1 MFIFYYYIIIL
12 IGSIISNKVI
22 ILKFKEIIQ
31 EFNDTQKNNNYL
43 SFILN
48 NYLEYKTITKIKIG
62 TPPKL
67 IPLLINTNIKIFR
80 MRIEKPIFDLNLN
93 NYNLYIPSKSSSF
106 KNISEILEL
115 DIMNSFQY
123 SLINETIYLCIDDIN
138 CSNEIEIKK
147 IQLFLENINNI
158 KNNEYLIKNN
168 YSYTYSYGELGFST
182 SESSNTQ
189 SYFFS
194 ELKNLGIINSIIIT
208 IEYTS
213 EEEGLIYIGDYP
225 HIFKSN
231 EYNEDELMTS
241 YTIPVQGYTSQ
252 LKLRI
257 NRLYIINKNEEYIEF
272 ENNIVFFNFGL
283 GIILSTE
290 EYYNKI
296 IEIFFKEYIYLN
308 ICVENKINKVR
319 NSYYIISCQKSQE
332 FKIEEF
338 PPLYLFKEEFRL
350 TFELNYKDLFKEFN
364 NIYYFLVVYF
374 PFSNT
379 NFELG
384 KPFLKK
390 YKFIYNGDSKTIH
403 FYNSIF
409 KNKKKEKIND
419 MNINKDISNK
429 RLILIYFIIL
439 ILGIILMCV
448 LILFVIYLI
457 KQINQKRK
465 LRTNE
470 LDDEF
475 DYNITSIND

>member
-1 MFIFYYYIIIL
+1 MLIFYFFITLLIDSIL
-12 IGSIISNKVI
+12 SYKVI
-22 ILKFKEIIQ
+22 VLKFKEIIQ
-31 EFNDTQKNNNYL
+31 DFNESEKNINY
-43 SFILN
+43 STFILN
-48 NYLEYKTITKIKIG
+48 NYLEYKTITEIKIG

-67 IPLLINTNIKIFR
+67 IPFLINSNIKIFL
-80 MRIEKPIFDLNLN
+80 MRIENQIFDLNSN
-93 NYNLYIPSKSSSF
+93 KYDLYIPSNSSSF
-106 KNISEILEL
+106 KNISQIMEL
-115 DIMNSFQY
+115 DIMNSFKY
-123 SLINETIYLCIDDIN
+123 SLINETIYLCKDKIN
-138 CSNEIEIKK
+138 CNNELEIKN

-158 KNNEYLIKNN
+158 KKNN
-168 YSYTYSYGELGFST
+168 YYLYSYGELGFST

-189 SYFFS
+189 SNFFS
-194 ELKNLGIINSIIIT
+194 ELQNLGIIKSIIIT

-213 EEEGLIYIGDYP
+213 DNEGLIYIGDYP
-225 HIFKSN
+225 HIFKNN
-231 EYNEDELMTS
+231 EYNENELMTT
-241 YTIPVQGYTSQ
+241 YTIPVQGFTSQ

-257 NRLYIINKNEEYIEF
+257 NRLYIINKKEEYIDF
-272 ENNIVFFNFGL
+272 ENNIVFYNFGL

-296 IEIFFKEYIYLN
+296 IELFFKKYINLN
-308 ICVENKINKVR
+308 ICAENLINKGR
-319 NSYYIISCQKSQE
+319 NSYYIISCQKCQE

-338 PPLYLFKEEFRL
+338 PTLYLFKEEFKF

-364 NIYYFLVVYF
+364 NIFYFLIVYF

-403 FYNSIF
+403 FYNTLL
-409 KNKKKEKIND
+409 KKKNTENIND
-419 MNINKDISNK
+419 KNAYKDTSNK
-429 RLILIYFIIL
+429 NLIYIIIL
-439 ILGIILMCV
+439 ILGILLIIV
-448 LILFVIYLI
+448 LALVFIYLI

-475 DYNITSIND
+475 DYNTTPINN